1 MYVDLDELP
10 KGDVYRLMIQTI
22 VPRPVAWVLSDNG
35 NGNHNLAPFSYF
47 TGVTSDPPVLM
58 LSIGKKRDGT
68 RKDTW
73 VNIESREDFV
83 VHIADADLAPQV
95 TATAAGLAWGESELN
110 LVGLDTIP
118 FEGCRLPRLAD
129 AKIAFA
135 CRRHCIVEI
144 GHAPQGVVFGEIVRA
159 YLDDDLATVEDA
171 EIRIDALRLNPLA
184 RLGASDYGVLGEV
197 RTIDRSD

>member
-35 NGNHNLAPFSYF
+35 NGSFNLAPFSYF
-47 TGVTSDPPVLM
+47 TGVTSDPPLLM
-58 LSIGKKRDGT
+58 LSVGKKRDGA

-73 VNIESREDFV
+73 TNIESREEFV

-95 TATAAGLAWGESELN
+95 TATAAGLAWGESELD
-110 LVGLDTIP
+110 LVRLDTIP
-118 FEGCRLPRLAD
+118 FEGCSLPRLAD

-135 CRRHCIVEI
+135 CRRHCIVEV
-144 GHAPQGVVFGEIVRA
+144 GHVPQGVVFGEIVRA
-159 YLDDDLATVEDA
+159 YIADDLATVKNA
-171 EIRIDALRLNPLA
+171 EIHVDALRLNPLA
-184 RLGASDYGVLGEV
+184 RLGGDDYGVLGEV
-197 RTIDRSD
+197 RTVDRSD